1 MTRPVGIGVLGG
13 RSWIFQQ
20 AVGPA
25 LAESA
30 SCEVVAVAAASGPV
44 DNAWG
49 GEVVADYQAVIDHR
63 AVEAVYL
70 PLPNGLH
77 RRWTE
82 AAARAGKHVLCEK
95 PLAGT
100 AMDAQAMMAACLAGG
115 VLLAEAYMTP
125 FHPVPSALDALIRSG
140 GLGRPVSA
148 RAAFTFPMPPEQAA
162 NYRWDPSQG
171 GGALLDVGIY
181 CLSPLLAFG
190 GRPTELLAAAA
201 LTDRGV
207 DASFTSVLRFDSELI
222 ATATCS
228 FDAGEQQ
235 LLELVGTEGRVAVD
249 QRPFTPG
256 PEDDRLVIHR
266 RDGSASEVVTG
277 GANCYVGMVDAFARA
292 VRGEQ
297 PWPRPDLDGLALLEL
312 MEHLRAAVRD
322 H

>member
-1 MTRPVGIGVLGG
+1 MNRPVGVGVLGG

-30 SCEVVAVAAASGPV
+30 SCEVVAIAAASGPV
-44 DNAWG
+44 EHAWG
-49 GEVVADYQAVIDHR
+49 GEVVADYQAVIDHP

-100 AMDAQAMMAACLAGG
+100 ATDAQAMVAACLAND
-115 VLLAEAYMTP
+115 VVLAEAYMTP
-125 FHPVPSALDALIRSG
+125 FHPRSAALDALVRSG
-140 GLGRPVSA
+140 ELGSPVSA
-148 RAAFTFPMPPEQAA
+148 RAAFTFPMPPAQAA
-162 NYRWDPSQG
+162 NYRWDPTQG

-190 GRPTELLAAAA
+190 GVPVEVLAAAT
-201 LTDRGV
+201 LTDQGV
-207 DASFTSVLRFDSELI
+207 DASFTSVLRFSSSLI

-228 FDAGEQQ
+228 FDAAEQQ
-235 LLELVGTEGRVAVD
+235 FLELVGTEGRVVID
-249 QRPFTPG
+249 QRPFTPS
-256 PEDDRLVIHR
+256 PVDDRLVICR
-266 RDGSASEVVTG
+266 RDGSNDEIVTG
-277 GANCYVGMVDAFARA
+277 AGNCYLGMVEAFVQA
-292 VRGEQ
+292 VRGHQ
-297 PWPRPDLDGLALLEL
+297 PWPRSDLVGVRLLEL
-312 MEHLRAAVRD
+312 MEHLRAAVRA
-322 H
+322 